1 MLNTKKRMANK
12 TVIGIDPGVQTG
24 IAVKVNGHITWIGSS
39 KLWNLFE
46 YLSTYSTGDY
56 IYVIED
62 ARKRSGGFASAQGAG
77 WVKTLCGQIEAYMI
91 AKGKNY
97 KMIAPIRNGTK
108 LSRAQIKKITGFDE
122 VTNEHERD
130 AIMIAWTN

>member
-1 MLNTKKRMANK
+1 MAK
-12 TVIGIDPGVQTG
+12 TIIGIDPGVKTG
-24 IAVKVNGHITWIGSS
+24 FCVKHQGDIIAVGTCEMWR
-39 KLWNLFE
+39 LFE
-46 YLSTYSTGDY
+46 YLDVYTADS
-56 IYVIED
+56 ILFVIED
-62 ARKRSGGFASAQGAG
+62 ARKRRWYGNDSINKIQGAG
-77 WVKTLCGQIEAYMI
+77 WVKTLCGQIEAYMK